1 LGVLQRS
8 AIYRDEVVGVFVRF
22 SMRRFILKE
31 LPQQKYVLLG
41 NGFIFSAKT
50 ENPF

>member
-1 LGVLQRS
+1 
-8 AIYRDEVVGVFVRF
+8 
-22 SMRRFILKE
+22 MRRFILKE

-50 ENPF
+50 ENPFDFIWVGGIAKAFFSQF